1 MKKTEQVN
9 IGGYAFSVDSDSYN
23 LIRSYLD
30 GLTAFYANS
39 ADGAEI
45 VDGIEERMAELLL
58 DRCGE
63 GTVVS
68 AADADYVIR
77 ILGTPQNFAEEGG
90 GQPGMPKAEPVVK
103 KRLYRDISNKQI
115 SGVCSGLA
123 AYLHLDVFLI
133 RLIFVLLF
141 LGSFAL
147 DEAVFIV
154 PLAYFILAFIMP
166 KADNMQK
173 MCELKGEGCSY
184 SDVENQ
190 LRSQKVKPSQ
200 PAGSALGRILGI
212 IVGSILFISG
222 LSFLFGGAALFAIPA
237 KLTGLSDVMA
247 EITEKL
253 QEYFNFGSLPHFR
266 VATIVFAAISY
277 AMPCLISIYA
287 GILLIFKLKSPKW
300 HPGIIMLLIWIA
312 AIVGLAFLLTGDLLE
327 IGRFKL
333 FDI

>member
-9 IGGYAFSVDSDSYN
+9 IGGQAFSVGTDSYN

-77 ILGTPQNFAEEGG
+77 ILGTPQNFADEGVE
-90 GQPGMPKAEPVVK
+90 QPGLPKAETVVK

-115 SGVCSGLA
+115 TGVCSGLA
-123 AYLHLDVFLI
+123 AYLHMDVFLI
-133 RLIFVLLF
+133 RLLFGLLF
-141 LGSFAL
+141 LGSFTL

-154 PLAYFILAFIMP
+154 PLAYFILSIAMP
-166 KADNMQK
+166 KADTVQK

-190 LRSQKVKPSQ
+190 LRSQKIQPSR

-212 IVGSILFISG
+212 IIGTILFISG
-222 LSFLFGGAALFAIPA
+222 ISFLFGGAVLFAIPI
-237 KLTGLSDVMA
+237 KLPALSGLLA
-247 EITEKL
+247 ELTEEI
-253 QEYFNFGSLPHFR
+253 QDIFSIGSLPHFR
-266 VATIVFAAISY
+266 MTTIVFAAITY
-277 AMPCLISIYA
+277 AIPCLLSIYA

-300 HPGIIMLLIWIA
+300 HPGLILLLIWIA
-312 AIVGLAFLLTGDLLE
+312 AIMGLAFLLTGDLLD
-327 IGRFKL
+327 IANFKL